1 MHVNNIYIGKSP
13 IYPNKNIYANINDLF
28 SKQITATNL
37 TISGGSV
44 LSNYCMSAAL
54 TDYDSRTSVIYVK
67 GTLTIDANF
76 YYGDKIGNDCLYH
89 SQIYNSAHK
98 MPQQIVIANK
108 VIFNQRAT
116 NYDGWIIADTIDTC
130 NVSPT
135 DKNNGINVNNCNQQ
149 LSINGPVMTR
159 YLHLYR
165 TYGGGSNSTA
175 RSTTD
180 NNNNNKVKS
189 Q

>member
-1 MHVNNIYIGKSP
+1 
-13 IYPNKNIYANINDLF
+13 
-28 SKQITATNL
+28 
-37 TISGGSV
+37 
-44 LSNYCMSAAL
+44 
-54 TDYDSRTSVIYVK
+54 
-67 GTLTIDANF
+67 
-76 YYGDKIGNDCLYH
+76 
-89 SQIYNSAHK
+89 
-98 MPQQIVIANK
+98 MPQQIIIANK

-149 LSINGPVMTR
+149 LTINGPVMTR

-180 NNNNNKVKS
+180 NNNNNKAIVAEPAEIFKISPETYIWSYQQALRYS
-189 Q
+189 QAFTTYQREMPIRY